1 MSVSNVEKEL
11 NLFGRAVVKQARSV
25 LSKKKIN
32 ATKDLYNSIKYNTKV
47 YPRSGSLEFTIEMK
61 EYGKFIDEGVR
72 GVGGTKA
79 DGSRWKLK
87 KNTGRYKYKL
97 GGGKNKPSPKH
108 FSKWLTIKGKNVR
121 DKQGKFISRKSA
133 QFAVANAVYHQGIEQ
148 TDFLRRPVE
157 LALKRLPDDIVKAY
171 GLDVERILKIAI
183 G

>member
-1 MSVSNVEKEL
+1 MSVSNVENEL

-87 KNTGRYKYKL
+87 KNTGRYKYK
-97 GGGKNKPSPKH
+97 NKKPPAKA